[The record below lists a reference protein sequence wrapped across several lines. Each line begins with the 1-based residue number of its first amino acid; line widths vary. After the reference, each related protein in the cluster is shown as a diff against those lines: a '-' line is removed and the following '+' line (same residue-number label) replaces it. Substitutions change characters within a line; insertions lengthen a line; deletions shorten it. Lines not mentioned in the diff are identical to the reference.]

1 MLRIFVTF
9 QYSTLLILSP
19 TLQLW
24 CATLFKDFFVS
35 FKKQQIK
42 VWGLVFLKEWRN
54 LTINILMSLKNNND
68 RLIKSSQ
75 SALKRLLSLTLCVLL
90 SVFPFDF

>member
-1 MLRIFVTF
+1 MVRDSI
-9 QYSTLLILSP
+9 
-19 TLQLW
+19 
-24 CATLFKDFFVS
+24 KRFFCIIK
-35 FKKQQIK
+35 KKQQIK

-68 RLIKSSQ
+68 RLIKSRQ
-75 SALKRLLSLTLCVLL
+75 SALTRLLGPTLCALL